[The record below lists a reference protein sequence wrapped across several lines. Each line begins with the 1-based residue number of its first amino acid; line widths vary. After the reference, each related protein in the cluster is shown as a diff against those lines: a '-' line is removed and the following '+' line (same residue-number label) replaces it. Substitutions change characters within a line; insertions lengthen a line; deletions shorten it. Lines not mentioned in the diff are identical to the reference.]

1 VSAEQ
6 VRFEPEISRFRDSR
20 FQVDELR
27 SMLDANDEP
36 LQGNFREVQPLNGR
50 HVFHACPSGSKYAT
64 LLALP

>member
-1 VSAEQ
+1 
-6 VRFEPEISRFRDSR
+6 
-20 FQVDELR
+20 VDELR